1 MQRIVLKV
9 GSHVLSEQNELC
21 DERILNLVKL
31 ISNLMQKYE
40 VILVSSGAIAA
51 GFSKLNLDKTKLNNR
66 QVLAAL
72 GQPYL
77 MEKYSSDFAKFGIKT
92 AQILLTASDFDSRKR
107 TNYAKDL
114 VDSLLKLKIL
124 PIINENDATALEEII
139 FGDNDSLSAYVTH
152 YFDANLL
159 VILSDIDGYYDSDPR
174 KNNNAKMFKIV
185 HEIDKNELE
194 APMEAGSN
202 LGTGGIVTKLKAA
215 DFLIK
220 HNKSMFLADGFELE
234 YAKDYLFNSK
244 FKKGTLFTPKER
256 L

>member
-1 MQRIVLKV
+1 MQRIVIKV
-9 GSHVLSEQNELC
+9 GSHVLSEENELC
-21 DERILNLVKL
+21 DERILNLAQL
-31 ISNLMQKYE
+31 ISNLMQKYQ

-51 GFSKLNLDKTKLNNR
+51 GFSKLKLDKSKLNNR
-66 QVLAAL
+66 QVLAAF

-77 MEKYSSDFAKFGIKT
+77 MQKYSSDFAKFGIKT

-107 TNYAKDL
+107 TNYAKEL
-114 VDSLLKLKIL
+114 VDSLLNLQIL

-174 KNNNAKMFKIV
+174 KNSNAKMFKFVSKIN
-185 HEIDKNELE
+185 KNELE
-194 APMEAGSN
+194 APKIAGSS

-220 HNKSMFLADGFELE
+220 RNKSMFLADGFELKHT
-234 YAKDYLFNSK
+234 KDYLFNSK
-244 FKKGTLFTPKER
+244 FEKGTLFSPKEQE
-256 L
+256 